1 MTEKTGGAVAERGST
16 PDDAARGWRLPPPA
30 RLLGPAGLLPFGAL
44 AMLAVAG
51 QGWARP
57 WLLGYG
63 AAILSFLG
71 AVHWGAALRAP
82 AAEARW
88 DWARLG
94 LGVLPSLVAW
104 VALQQPSVVAGPIL
118 AAAILATAA
127 AETLAARRGAVGEG
141 WVRLRWVLSI
151 GAAAA
156 LVAGT
161 FLFP

>member
-1 MTEKTGGAVAERGST
+1 M
-16 PDDAARGWRLPPPA
+16 PPPA
-30 RLLGPAGLLPFGAL
+30 RILGPAGLLPFGGL

-51 QGWARP
+51 QDWARP
-57 WLLGYG
+57 WLVGYG

-82 AAEARW
+82 AGEARW

-94 LGVLPSLVAW
+94 LGVLPSLIAW
-104 VALQQPSVVAGPIL
+104 VAMRQPAPTAGAIL

-127 AETLAARRGAVGEG
+127 AESFAARRGAVGPA
-141 WVRLRWVLSI
+141 WVRLRWVLSL

-156 LVAGT
+156 LLAGT
-161 FLFP
+161 VLYN